1 MLEWMSSAVRRL
13 DRAQRVAAAMLRLIA
28 DEFRHA
34 RIQAGLSQAAVAR
47 AAGISRA
54 ELSRIERAAAPW
66 VTLQTISAV
75 AIVLG
80 QMPSIRLFP
89 DGSPLRDAG
98 HVNLLERLHRELP
111 RELSWRTEVPI
122 ASTGDRR
129 AWDAVIGGPG
139 WTLRVEGEMRIH
151 DAQAMERRIALKRR
165 DDGNPDVLLLVARS
179 RANREA
185 LVVVGPRLR
194 ATFPLDSRTIL
205 SALRA
210 GRSPG
215 GSGIAVL

>member
-1 MLEWMSSAVRRL
+1 
-13 DRAQRVAAAMLRLIA
+13 
-28 DEFRHA
+28 
-34 RIQAGLSQAAVAR
+34 
-47 AAGISRA
+47 
-54 ELSRIERAAAPW
+54 
-66 VTLQTISAV
+66 
-75 AIVLG
+75 
-80 QMPSIRLFP
+80 
-89 DGSPLRDAG
+89 
-98 HVNLLERLHRELP
+98 
-111 RELSWRTEVPI
+111 
-122 ASTGDRR
+122 
-129 AWDAVIGGPG
+129 
-139 WTLRVEGEMRIH
+139 MRIH

-215 GSGIAVL
+215 GSGIVVL